1 MLLYMKLA
9 WRNLFRNRRRTI
21 ISGSAVG
28 IGLAALIFVDALIL
42 GMSANMIRSATA
54 SFMGEAQIH
63 GPDYRETLEVEHTV
77 IDLPGTLKMLGESPD
92 VASFTPR
99 TLSFS
104 MISSPANVV
113 AGSMIGVVPKT
124 EASLSQFDEAL
135 VAGEFFEGDSRFDI
149 LVGSK
154 LAELLEVELGD
165 RVVLTAA
172 MAKTGELSQEMF
184 RISGI
189 YHFNTEEMDRA
200 MAVVRL
206 PVAQTML
213 GLEGQAHQVAF
224 TLTDGDSEDGPSP
237 AFWQR
242 LRANGNEALG
252 WRELMPQLSL
262 ALEMSSFSTLIIGL
276 VLFSLVALGIVNTLF
291 MSLYERM
298 FEFGVLRAVG
308 TSPFGIGRLVVFEA
322 ASLAVVAIALGLILG
337 WIVTYIFMH
346 VGIDYS
352 GIEFAGV
359 TFRENLYP
367 QMEWRQ
373 FTLFPIY
380 VFLFTV
386 LVGLYPATYAARM
399 NAAEAMRKSF

>member
-1 MLLYMKLA
+1 M
-9 WRNLFRNRRRTI
+9 
-21 ISGSAVG
+21 ISGSAIG

-42 GMSANMIRSATA
+42 GMSTNMIRSATA
-54 SFMGEAQIH
+54 SFMGEGQIH
-63 GPDYRETLEVEHTV
+63 GPQYRATLEIEHTV
-77 IDLPGTLKMLGESPD
+77 IDLPGTMTLLADSPEVD
-92 VASFTPR
+92 RFTSR
-99 TLSFS
+99 TMSFS
-104 MISSPANVV
+104 MITSPANVV
-113 AGSMIGVVPKT
+113 AGTMIGVAPET
-124 EASLSQFDEAL
+124 EVDLSQFDEAL
-135 VAGEFFEGDSRFDI
+135 VAGEYFAGDSRFDI
-149 LVGSK
+149 LIGSK
-154 LAELLEVELGD
+154 LAELLEVDLGD

-172 MAKTGELSQEMF
+172 RAQTGELTQEMF

-206 PVAQTML
+206 PVAQAML

-224 TLTDGDSEDGPSP
+224 TLTNSDSEYDPGA
-237 AFWQR
+237 AFWER
-242 LRANGNEALG
+242 LRTGGNEALG
-252 WRELMPQLSL
+252 WRELMPQLAG
-262 ALEMSSFSTLIIGL
+262 ALEMSAFSTLIIGL
-276 VLFSLVALGIVNTLF
+276 VLFGLVALGIINTLF

-308 TSPFGIGRLVVFEA
+308 TRPFGLGRLVVFEA
-322 ASLAVVAIALGLILG
+322 AALAVIAIGLGLILG
-337 WIVTYIFMH
+337 WLVTYIFTH
-346 VGIDYS
+346 VGIDYA

-359 TFRENLYP
+359 TFREMLYP
-367 QMEWRQ
+367 QMEWYQ